1 MTSWKEENVLTGFIM
16 LSLICHGMF
25 FLREWLIW
33 GLILLGYTILRQVK
47 KHKAAGKAI
56 GAGKVIGHEYKG
68 EHLTL
73 RDFVKRLQFSNP
85 ITVIRKKACKKK
97 ICKLLFNP
105 RAIFILLIVFSLL
118 GLLCNPVRRMQGWF
132 EAWRWLVFFLVYL
145 WGQSL
150 SAFPDLKEKI
160 IDRILL
166 ISIIITIISLSPC
179 SEMIWASSGFLE
191 QGRFA
196 LSFGYA
202 NAAGVYLG
210 CQLLLLQR
218 KSKFNSV
225 LGLIFLIGLVY
236 SGSRAAF
243 VLLLIFSLLLKI
255 KKESLNYQG
264 DRAVSSL
271 GFIGFNME
279 EVEKERS
286 RIIIPL
292 AVMLCWTLSFRF
304 DGSWQ
309 HLLNWEIVSWEERL
323 YYYLDSWRIAWN
335 NSFLPSAGGWLAFP
349 FLQTVSYWTLNP
361 HSSLCSILINQGLA
375 GLVLLLIWSVR
386 GFLGYVQEL
395 VQGKDMTA
403 ICCKST
409 VVYLGLHSLIDVD
422 LSFGTLGIL
431 FWLLVGMYSK

>member
-1 MTSWKEENVLTGFIM
+1 MTSWKEENILTGFIM

-33 GLILLGYTILRQVK
+33 GLALLAFTILREVK
-47 KHKAAGKAI
+47 KHRATGKAI
-56 GAGKVIGHEYKG
+56 GHESKNERLTFKDFFKG
-68 EHLTL
+68 L
-73 RDFVKRLQFSNP
+73 RFSNP
-85 ITVIRKKACKKK
+85 ATVIKKKACK
-97 ICKLLFNP
+97 LLFSP
-105 RAIFILLIVFSLL
+105 SAIFILLIIFSLL
-118 GLLCNPVRRMQGWF
+118 GLFCNPVRRMHGWF

-150 SAFPDLKEKI
+150 SSFPDIKEKI

-166 ISIIITIISLSPC
+166 ISIIITLISFLPC
-179 SEMIWASSGFLE
+179 SELIWASSSLPD

-225 LGLIFLIGLVY
+225 LGLILLMGLVC
-236 SGSRAAF
+236 SGSRAALG
-243 VLLLIFSLLLKI
+243 LLLIFILLIKI
-255 KKESLNYQG
+255 KREILNYQS
-264 DRAVSSL
+264 DRTVSSL

-279 EVEKERS
+279 DIEKERS
-286 RIIIPL
+286 RIIILL
-292 AVMLCWTLSFRF
+292 AVILCWTLNLRF

-323 YYYLDSWRIAWN
+323 YYYVDSWRIAWN
-335 NSFLPSAGGWLAFP
+335 NYFLPSAGGWLAFP
-349 FLQTVSYWTLNP
+349 FLQTAPYWTLNP

-375 GLVLLLIWSVR
+375 GLVLLLIWSVK
-386 GFLGYVQEL
+386 GFFAYIQEL
-395 VQGKDMTA
+395 LQGKDMTA
-403 ICCKST
+403 ICCQT
-409 VVYLGLHSLIDVD
+409 VVVYLGLHSLIDVD